1 MLTTVFIVFMLPD
14 SCDKYQIIKKPAF
27 KAQVPGSACSLHS
40 GWRSDSD
47 AWLAMGG
54 VGNTN

>member
-1 MLTTVFIVFMLPD
+1 MLTTIFIVFMLPD
-14 SCDKYQIIKKPAF
+14 SCNKYQIIKKPAF

-54 VGNTN
+54 VDNTN

>member
-1 MLTTVFIVFMLPD
+1 MLPD

-27 KAQVPGSACSLHS
+27 KAQVPGSACRLHS
-40 GWRSDSD
+40 AWRRVSD
-47 AWLAMGG
+47 AGLGMGG